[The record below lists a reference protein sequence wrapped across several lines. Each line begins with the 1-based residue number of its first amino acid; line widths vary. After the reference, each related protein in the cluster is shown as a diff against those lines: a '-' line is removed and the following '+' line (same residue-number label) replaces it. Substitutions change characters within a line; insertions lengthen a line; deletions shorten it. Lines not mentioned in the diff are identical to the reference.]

1 MLKGG
6 YITVHVFK
14 LFLNCTCA
22 ICTFYVFDIFINKMK
37 ILMSGINNRLK
48 IAEEKFNDLGY
59 ILTKSIQAKIHRE
72 KN

>member
-1 MLKGG
+1 MLLKGLKNHFRVEDVL
-6 YITVHVFK
+6 Y
-14 LFLNCTCA
+14 
-22 ICTFYVFDIFINKMK
+22 KMK